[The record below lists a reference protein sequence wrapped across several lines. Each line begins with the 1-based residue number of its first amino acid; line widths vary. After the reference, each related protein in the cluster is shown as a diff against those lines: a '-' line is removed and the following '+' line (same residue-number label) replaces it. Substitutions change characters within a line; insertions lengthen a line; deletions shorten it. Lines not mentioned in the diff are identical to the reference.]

1 MQILGIWKKH
11 FRETKLI
18 TTKSCQYCVDR
29 NLQIPVNNKSFKMYP
44 LDEFNIKIWN
54 LTTFL
59 TNRGSIHIAASNQTD
74 LALVM

>member
-1 MQILGIWKKH
+1 MEKALPRDKIDNY
-11 FRETKLI
+11 
-18 TTKSCQYCVDR
+18 KSCQYCVDR

-44 LDEFNIKIWN
+44 LDEFNIEIWN